1 MKRQFPDVVALRS
14 LLAPRAPRL
23 DVWKA
28 RVERAQTIGDLRTL
42 ARVRTPRAVFD
53 YTDGAA
59 DGEAALLRSRE
70 LFKGITFHP
79 HVLVDVGDI
88 DTSIELLGV
97 KSALPFAFAPTG
109 FTRMMRAEGEPAVA
123 RAAERAGLA
132 YALSTMGTTS
142 IEELAQAAPGLRRWF
157 QLYLWRDR
165 EAGLDFLN
173 RAKAN
178 GYEALVLTVDVPVAG
193 NRLRDVYNGL
203 TIPPQ
208 ISAKTFI
215 DGAMHPG
222 WWFDLLTTPPLEF
235 ASMNSY
241 GGTVGSLINKMF
253 DPSATIDDL
262 SFLRDHWGGKLIV
275 KGVQRLEDAIKLA
288 DIGVDAIVLSN
299 HGGRQLDR
307 AVEPLRLLGTVVEH
321 LGSQVEIFVDG
332 GVMHGADIVAAIA
345 LGAKAVLVG
354 RAYLYGLMAGG
365 EAGVDR
371 AVEIL
376 SGQIRRT
383 MALLGV
389 RTVGELDPS
398 YVSLP

>member
-1 MKRQFPDVVALRS
+1 MKRQFPDMVALRS

-23 DVWKA
+23 DMWKA
-28 RVERAQTIGDLRTL
+28 RVERAQTVGDLRTL
-42 ARVRTPRAVFD
+42 ARIRTPRAVFD

-59 DGEAALLRSRE
+59 DNEVTLARSRE
-70 LFKGITFHP
+70 LFGSLSFHP
-79 HVLVDVGDI
+79 RVLKDVGDI
-88 DTSIELLGV
+88 DTSIELLGAS
-97 KSALPFAFAPTG
+97 SALPFAFAPTG
-109 FTRMMRAEGEPAVA
+109 FTRMMRADGEPAVA
-123 RAAERAGLA
+123 RAAERAGIA

-142 IEELAQAAPGLRRWF
+142 IEDVALAAPRLRRWF

-165 EAGLDFLN
+165 EAGLDFLR
-173 RAKAN
+173 RAQAS

-208 ISAKTFI
+208 ITARTFI

-222 WWFDLLTTPPLEF
+222 WWFDLLTTPALEF

-241 GGTVGSLINKMF
+241 GGTVGALINQMF
-253 DPSATIDDL
+253 DPSATIDDFA
-262 SFLRDHWGGKLIV
+262 FLREHWSGKLIV
-275 KGVQRLEDAIKLA
+275 KGIQRLEDAVSLA

-307 AVEPLRLLGTVVEH
+307 ATVPLRLLGTVVEE
-321 LGSQVEIFVDG
+321 LGSQMEIYIDG
-332 GVMHGADIVAAIA
+332 GVTHGADVVAAIA

-371 AVEIL
+371 VIEIL
-376 SGQIRRT
+376 TSQIRRT

-389 RTVGELDPS
+389 RTLAELDPS
-398 YVSLP
+398 YVTLP

>member
-208 ISAKTFI
+208 ISARTFI